1 MRETGMRENG
11 IVLRIQTGRGGRVH
25 ELKSGKEEGEKKKVS
40 SPFHPQDP
48 IGNSLL
54 LPRYISLKIRGESLV
69 LLQNDTLRLIRLS
82 VLKTYLQDNKLEPQG
97 EVTCWSSLGVK
108 GWNETYLFYL
118 LASDNELWTNVT
130 SGRRITLWYSQ
141 WRWNSEKLQNSI
153 SSNKRLFKISAK
165 GEGGGALLR
174 RMVLNRGG
182 LLLIACSD
190 STAVE
195 AWKVIA
201 KVAKESGFLCV
212 PSSWGNEG
220 RDGVG
225 VWGGAWGWALIRRR
239 ALLRALVLIQ
249 RNAV

>member
-1 MRETGMRENG
+1 MRENG
-11 IVLRIQTGRGGRVH
+11 IVLRIRTGRGGRVH

-48 IGNSLL
+48 IGNSPL
-54 LPRYISLKIRGESLV
+54 LPRYISLKIRGKSFV

-153 SSNKRLFKISAK
+153 SSNKRLFKISVK
-165 GEGGGALLR
+165 GGGGGWGVHLLEGWRLIEGGGTCWSPF
-174 RMVLNRGG
+174 
-182 LLLIACSD
+182 LIPLQLKLKKNID
-190 STAVE
+190 
-195 AWKVIA
+195 
-201 KVAKESGFLCV
+201 KVAKESGFLRI
-212 PSSWGNEG
+212 PRGG
-220 RDGVG
+220 RLRVGPYSADG
-225 VWGGAWGWALIRRR
+225 AS
-239 ALLRALVLIQ
+239 
-249 RNAV
+249 

>member
-1 MRETGMRENG
+1 MNWK
-11 IVLRIQTGRGGRVH
+11 V
-25 ELKSGKEEGEKKKVS
+25 GKKKGEKKKVS

-54 LPRYISLKIRGESLV
+54 LPRCNFLKIREKSFL
-69 LLQNDTLRLIRLS
+69 LLQNYTLRLIRLS
-82 VLKTYLQDNKLEPQG
+82 ALKTYLQDNKLEPQG

-108 GWNETYLFYL
+108 GWNETYLFHL

-141 WRWNSEKLQNSI
+141 WGWNSEKLQNSI
-153 SSNKRLFKISAK
+153 SSNKRLFKISVK

-225 VWGGAWGWALIRRR
+225 GLRGRLRVGTYSAEGAS
-239 ALLRALVLIQ
+239 
-249 RNAV
+249 

>member
-1 MRETGMRENG
+1 MRENG
-11 IVLRIQTGRGGRVH
+11 IVLWIRTGRGGRVH
-25 ELKSGKEEGEKKKVS
+25 ELKSGKDEGEKKKVS

-48 IGNSLL
+48 IGNSPL
-54 LPRYISLKIRGESLV
+54 LPRCNFLKIREKSFV
-69 LLQNDTLRLIRLS
+69 LLQNYTFRLIRLS
-82 VLKTYLQDNKLEPQG
+82 ALKTYLQDNKLEPQG
-97 EVTCWSSLGVK
+97 EVTCWSSLEAK

-141 WRWNSEKLQNSI
+141 WRWKSEKLQNSI
-153 SSNKRLFKISAK
+153 SSNKRLFKISVK

-174 RMVLNRGG
+174 RMALNRGG
-182 LLLIACSD
+182 LLLISCSD
-190 STAVE
+190 S
-195 AWKVIA
+195 A

-225 VWGGAWGWALIRRR
+225 VWGGAWGCAS
-239 ALLRALVLIQ
+239 
-249 RNAV
+249 

>member
-1 MRETGMRENG
+1 MGERETGMRENG
-11 IVLRIQTGRGGRVH
+11 IVLRIRTGRGGRVH

-54 LPRYISLKIRGESLV
+54 LPRCNFLKIREKSFL
-69 LLQNDTLRLIRLS
+69 LLQNYTLRLIRLS
-82 VLKTYLQDNKLEPQG
+82 ALKTYLQDNKLEPQG

-141 WRWNSEKLQNSI
+141 WGWNSEKLQNSI
-153 SSNKRLFKISAK
+153 SSNKRLFKISVK
-165 GEGGGALLR
+165 GEGGGDALLR

-182 LLLIACSD
+182 
-190 STAVE
+190 
-195 AWKVIA
+195 
-201 KVAKESGFLCV
+201 
-212 PSSWGNEG
+212 
-220 RDGVG
+220 
-225 VWGGAWGWALIRRR
+225 
-239 ALLRALVLIQ
+239 ALVNLLFWFHYSWSLKSYS
-249 RNAV
+249 